1 MVSQQLGEGLG
12 KAGTVEFQ
20 PLSSPASPQQWTQF
34 QVAFCPLDAPERSL
48 LASQEDSLPRLC
60 SAWGL
65 HGNISGMK
73 ERLSKMQA
81 PGRESGLLG
90 EPRSSNYLRGGEAHW
105 VSGEVPGWRA
115 GRSLGISRQ
124 QAGAS
129 SLGLT
134 RPLPSFL
141 PSLPSVLSSP
151 SSVSFLFL
159 APSQKHSLQNL

>member
-12 KAGTVEFQ
+12 KAGTVEFR
-20 PLSSPASPQQWTQF
+20 PLSSPASPQPGTQF

-81 PGRESGLLG
+81 PGRESGLLV

-105 VSGEVPGWRA
+105 VSGEVSGEVPG
-115 GRSLGISRQ
+115 
-124 QAGAS
+124 
-129 SLGLT
+129 
-134 RPLPSFL
+134 
-141 PSLPSVLSSP
+141 
-151 SSVSFLFL
+151 
-159 APSQKHSLQNL
+159 